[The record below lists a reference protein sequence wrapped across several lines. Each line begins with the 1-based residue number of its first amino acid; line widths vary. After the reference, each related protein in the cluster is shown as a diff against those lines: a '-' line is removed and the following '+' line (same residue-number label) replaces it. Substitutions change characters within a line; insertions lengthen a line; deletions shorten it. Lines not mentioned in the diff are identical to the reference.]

1 MKLSD
6 LISQLMAPGLG
17 SFGEEARL
25 VRGTNG
31 LVREVWLGG
40 TRLSTKNRNAAELK
54 KKYGP

>member
-1 MKLSD
+1 
-6 LISQLMAPGLG
+6 MAPGLR

>member
-1 MKLSD
+1 
-6 LISQLMAPGLG
+6 MAPGLG
-17 SFGEEARL
+17 SFGEKARL

-40 TRLSTKNRNAAELK
+40 TRLSTKNRTAAELK

>member
-1 MKLSD
+1 
-6 LISQLMAPGLG
+6 MAPGLG
-17 SFGEEARL
+17 SFGEKARL